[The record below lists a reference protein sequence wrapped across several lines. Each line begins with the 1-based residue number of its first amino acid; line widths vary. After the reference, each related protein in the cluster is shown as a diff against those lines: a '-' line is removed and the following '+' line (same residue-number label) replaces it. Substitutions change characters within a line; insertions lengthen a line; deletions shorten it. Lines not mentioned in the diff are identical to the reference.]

1 MTEIVIFLITYNRLS
16 ILDRTIKSY
25 QHLNTNIDIVIIDNG
40 TDDEECLSY
49 LESIDNKKYV
59 YPKINGMDDIIKN
72 VNSSIEQYYNYN
84 QDYNQPKYYAVSDC
98 DISFESSD
106 KDTLNIYMKL
116 CDELNLNIGPNL
128 SIVDLP
134 DNYPLRFK
142 VMIDYFYRNHKTF
155 PRRKIYNCNNYNN
168 ISYFVDS
175 IDTTFTLFN
184 YEKNKTY
191 NRLTDCANVYYP
203 YDAKHLDWYIDVL
216 NIPKDYYAYWKKK
229 TNIGSWGGGWIGSI
243 IHAINTN
250 TEKEYFNILD
260 KLFSDKDTIPS
271 YCIDFSDLVW
281 FYYKGTII
289 DKNIDKCKEIVLKYI
304 NNLHYVKKMDNK
316 DDYINDLITFLFG
329 DFA

>member
-25 QHLNTNIDIVIIDNG
+25 QQLNTNIDIIIIDNG
-40 TDDEECLSY
+40 TDDKECLLY
-49 LESIDNKKYV
+49 LNSNCNNQVKNV
-59 YPKINGMDDIIKN
+59 YNYDKIKCMDDIIDN
-72 VNSSIEQYYNYN
+72 VNKSITRYYNH
-84 QDYNQPKYYAVSDC
+84 NQPKYYAVSDC

-134 DNYPLRFK
+134 ENYPLRFK
-142 VMIDYFYRNHKTF
+142 VMIDYFYRNYKTF
-155 PRRKIYNCNNYNN
+155 PRKKYYNN
-168 ISYFVDS
+168 ISYYVDS

-191 NRLTDCANVYYP
+191 KRLTECANVYYP

-216 NIPKDYYAYWKKK
+216 NIPQDYYAYWKKT
-229 TNIGSWGGGWIGSI
+229 TNIGSWGGGWVGSI
-243 IHAINTN
+243 VHAINTN
-250 TEKEYFNILD
+250 TQDEYFNILD
-260 KLFSDKDTIPS
+260 KLFDDKDIIPS

-281 FYYKGTII
+281 FYYRKN
-289 DKNIDKCKEIVLKYI
+289 NIDKCKEIVLKYI
-304 NNLHYVKKMDNK
+304 NNLHYVKNMNNK
-316 DDYINDLITFLFG
+316 DNYINDLITFLF
-329 DFA
+329 A